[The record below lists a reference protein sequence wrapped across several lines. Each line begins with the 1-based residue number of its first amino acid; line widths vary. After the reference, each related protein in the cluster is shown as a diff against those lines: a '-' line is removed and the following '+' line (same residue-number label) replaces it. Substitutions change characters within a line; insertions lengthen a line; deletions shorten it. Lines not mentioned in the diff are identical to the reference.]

1 MHKRSLLVLLALAW
15 VAPLSAR
22 QASTWIDPKA
32 HGAECPY
39 AKAKAAAAA
48 RAHAG
53 RAAKIV
59 ASGLPSEGSFFDVA
73 RRSVALSP

>member
-22 QASTWIDPKA
+22 QVSSWTDHKA
-32 HGAECPY
+32 QGAECPY

-48 RAHAG
+48 RARAAG
-53 RAAKIV
+53 RTKTM
-59 ASGLPSEGSFFDVA
+59 ASDLPSEGSFFDVA
-73 RRSVALSP
+73 RRSLALSP